1 MTEKDPLTPAAELLL
16 HQYAYGCYNSGSYEK
31 AVHTFRL
38 LTLFRSLSP
47 EYWYGLGSSL
57 FALSKYEEAAC
68 AFQLACC
75 YKPDD
80 VRPKMYLAECFAY
93 LEKIADAQKLIDEVK
108 GSIGSNTCTLLQ
120 NELILVEKKVNALC
134 QKH

>member
-1 MTEKDPLTPAAELLL
+1 MTEQGPLTPAAELLL
-16 HQYAYGCYNSGSYEK
+16 HQYAYGCYNSGVYEK

-57 FALSKYEEAAC
+57 FALSKFEEAAN
-68 AFQLACC
+68 AFQLASC

-80 VRPKMYLAECFAY
+80 VRPKIYLAECFAY
-93 LEKIADAQKLIDEVK
+93 LEKFDCAQKLIDEIK
-108 GSIGSNTCTLLQ
+108 GCIGNNTCTLLK
-120 NELILVEKKVNALC
+120 NEILLVQKKVDALC
-134 QKH
+134 QK